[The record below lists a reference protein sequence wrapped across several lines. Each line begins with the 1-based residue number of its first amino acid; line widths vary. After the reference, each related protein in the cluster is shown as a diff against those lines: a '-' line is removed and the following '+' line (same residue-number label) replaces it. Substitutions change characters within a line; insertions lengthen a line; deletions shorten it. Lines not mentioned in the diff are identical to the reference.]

1 MQGLLTALDTAA
13 LAIENFLNTVGE
25 FLFPIGIILFGVL
38 IIERSDAADA
48 IPIWLV
54 PLIIKLAD
62 IIGDI
67 IPPRE
72 WGPI

>member
-1 MQGLLTALDTAA
+1 MQGLFTALDTAA

-54 PLIIKLAD
+54 P
-62 IIGDI
+62 
-67 IPPRE
+67 
-72 WGPI
+72 